1 MTSPVEQHELF
12 AAGDTLPDDLAF
24 ERRLLARGIRRIAG
38 TDEAGRGCLAGPVV
52 AAAVI
57 LHPEQRIEGVTDSKA
72 LSAERRVV
80 LAEQIRSEA
89 LAWSVAT
96 CSPEEIDRLNI
107 LWAAMEAMRR
117 AVAAL
122 DPAAEYVLIDG
133 NTDIPRLGLP
143 ARTLV
148 KGDSRS
154 HSVAAASILAKTHR
168 DALMLELHAAH
179 PGFGWDSNM
188 GYPTESHYQ
197 GLALHGP
204 TEHHRRSF
212 RLVK

>member
-1 MTSPVEQHELF
+1 MTAPDAQRELF

-24 ERRLLARGIRRIAG
+24 ERRLLAKGIQRIAG

-57 LHPEQRIEGVTDSKA
+57 LHPDQRIDGVTDSKA
-72 LSAERRVV
+72 LPADRRAT

-89 LAWSVAT
+89 WAWSVAA

-122 DPAAEYVLIDG
+122 EPAAEYVLIDG
-133 NTDIPRLGLP
+133 NTEIPRLGVP
-143 ARTLV
+143 AKTLV

-168 DALMLELHAAH
+168 DALMLQLHEKH
-179 PGFGWDSNM
+179 PGFGWNSNM

-197 GLALHGP
+197 GLATHGP
-204 TEHHRRSF
+204 TPHHRRSF
-212 RLVK
+212 RLAK

>member
-1 MTSPVEQHELF
+1 MTTPPQHELF
-12 AAGDTLPDDLAF
+12 APGDTLPDDLAF
-24 ERRLLARGIRRIAG
+24 ERRLLARGVRRIAG

-57 LHPEQRIEGVTDSKA
+57 LHPGQRIEGVTDSKA
-72 LSAERRVV
+72 IPAERRAV
-80 LAEQIRSEA
+80 LAEQIRSQA

-117 AVAAL
+117 AVTTLQPSA
-122 DPAAEYVLIDG
+122 DYVLIDG
-133 NTDIPRLGLP
+133 STDIPRLGLP

-168 DALMLELHAAH
+168 DALMLALHVEH

-197 GLALHGP
+197 GLAVHGP
-204 TEHHRRSF
+204 TIHHRRSF
-212 RLVK
+212 RLSK